1 MVKYSYIICW
11 YCFSIE
17 LRTIIAFMASQFNQL
32 DPVTRSAS
40 APRPK
45 HTYESVEIHDEV
57 TQSSQTL
64 PRAIAKLK
72 SPASTKLV
80 TRTSSAPSSPIATV
94 KHTYESVGRHNDTK
108 LKQIAPPPVAA
119 RPKSPNTEQ
128 TNTPLYG
135 NVVMTKENT
144 IRYPP
149 VPPKRV
155 SSTPPTERRNIV
167 PATAKS
173 EQQVSP
179 VTEWKNTLPVA
190 KNQQPSP
197 VAVRNITSNKNTSNI
212 AAIAKEIETKLHSPS
227 SPVANRPILQIS
239 PVTARRNSPSYNNTP
254 STVTE
259 PLQRAASP
267 VAGLPQQAS
276 PTTKQRS
283 SPLHDEDMYT
293 VPAVTEGYVNT
304 TDVLSSRQ
312 AVSSS
317 KQDVPKQLT
326 QPGLHNSK
334 HTHDPQDYD
343 YIAMHNKSQIPTTDQ
358 REIPAA
364 VREANKAYLQSLSRR
379 DVLQLLDNMNFNQ
392 HKRSFREEQVDGMT
406 LAALTSNDLKELG
419 VTKGVQVV
427 RLVHLIEGKV
437 SAKAILEKRNYH

>member
-1 MVKYSYIICW
+1 MICQFLLTGLIVSLHFRIYSFTC
-11 YCFSIE
+11 
-17 LRTIIAFMASQFNQL
+17 
-32 DPVTRSAS
+32 
-40 APRPK
+40 
-45 HTYESVEIHDEV
+45 
-57 TQSSQTL
+57 
-64 PRAIAKLK
+64 
-72 SPASTKLV
+72 
-80 TRTSSAPSSPIATV
+80 TSHITEGGTGGFRAPSHFTDLSW
-94 KHTYESVGRHNDTK
+94 
-108 LKQIAPPPVAA
+108 
-119 RPKSPNTEQ
+119 
-128 TNTPLYG
+128 
-135 NVVMTKENT
+135 
-144 IRYPP
+144 RY
-149 VPPKRV
+149 
-155 SSTPPTERRNIV
+155 S
-167 PATAKS
+167 
-173 EQQVSP
+173 
-179 VTEWKNTLPVA
+179 
-190 KNQQPSP
+190 
-197 VAVRNITSNKNTSNI
+197 NITSNKNASNV
-212 AAIAKEIETKLHSPS
+212 AALAKEIETKLQSPP
-227 SPVANRPILQIS
+227 SPVANRPILQMS
-239 PVTARRNSPSYNNTP
+239 PVAARRNSPSYNNTP
-254 STVTE
+254 STATE

-293 VPAVTEGYVNT
+293 VPSVTEGYVNT

-312 AVSSS
+312 AVPSS

-334 HTHDPQDYD
+334 SPHDPQDYG

-406 LAALTSNDLKELG
+406 LAELTSNDLKELG

-437 SAKAILEKRNYH
+437 SAKAILENKN